1 MPARGF
7 AVPSTPDLEFTRTI
21 AGSAEELGYD
31 SVWTND
37 APPGDGI
44 ASALAMLEATEKI
57 RVGVGAVPFDRHQV
71 DQVAAQLTAGG
82 QPLDRLVL
90 VVGAGLSGTLAST
103 RQVIADLRTALGASP
118 MIGLAAL
125 GPKMCQLGG
134 EVADLVL
141 LNWMNPERITWARE
155 QVRKGAA
162 HRSPGLSAPE
172 PEVAAYVRLALG
184 DGAALTISKEA
195 SKYRQMPQYARNF
208 EAQGVRSV
216 GIAAIE
222 LEDGPAL
229 AEPYEAVL
237 DQAILR
243 VIATLPSTPD
253 PEMGEAFEALAVVME
268 AATRFAPAAPP
279 KLDVPA

>member
-1 MPARGF
+1 MATRAF
-7 AVPSTPDLEFTRTI
+7 AVPSTPDLDLTRTI
-21 AGSAEELGYD
+21 AGSAEELGYT

-44 ASALAMLEATEKI
+44 ASVLAMLEATEKI
-57 RVGVGAVPFDRHQV
+57 RVGVGAVPFDRRQV
-71 DQVAAQLTAGG
+71 DEVAAQLTCSG
-82 QPLDRLVL
+82 QALDRLVL
-90 VVGAGLSGTLAST
+90 VVGAGSAGTLASA
-103 RQVIADLRTALGASP
+103 RQVIADLRAALGQGP

-125 GPKMCQLGG
+125 GPKMCRLGG

-155 QVRKGAA
+155 KVREGAA
-162 HRSPGLSAPE
+162 ERSPGLALPE
-172 PEVAAYVRLALG
+172 PEVAAYVRLGLG
-184 DGAALTISKEA
+184 DGAALKISKEA

-229 AEPYEAVL
+229 AAPYEAVL
-237 DQAILR
+237 DETILR
-243 VIATLPSTPD
+243 VIATLPSVPE
-253 PEMGEAFEALAVVME
+253 PEMGEAFEALAIVME
-268 AATRFAPAAPP
+268 AATRFAPAALPQEG
-279 KLDVPA
+279 AAG